1 MLLRSSPLSPPLSRN
16 PKPFPLPLRTHLP
29 ISPSLRSTPLVS
41 SLSSRGLATPSSS
54 GSPVVAE
61 AVIGSGNGEDE
72 EGEEEPKYVEVGYI
86 SSAHGLRGEVR
97 VMPST
102 DFPELR
108 FAKPGKRWLRTR
120 AAGKE
125 LIKEVELTGGRGH
138 PGQKSWIISFSG
150 IDTVEEARQIVGSSL
165 LVTVRDRPELEEGE
179 FYTRDLVGM
188 RVILKETGK
197 LVGTVANVFNYGASD
212 LLHVMLHSAE
222 ERPHQSNLLDQD
234 DSSSAPHIWI
244 PFVEAIV
251 PDVDA
256 DRREMQI
263 TPPKGLLELN
273 LRCDVRSKKERRQME
288 WKERRKLQQRLVAT
302 KKILAELDQKH
313 ILEGLRIGEKNQKTS
328 LAKQLT
334 SIDFRLFQQA
344 IQNIKNPF
352 ISYSLS
358 EYINGNSSALL
369 KNPMR
374 ISHQCL
380 ISGESEGNNNLNYEL
395 RKVGLQL
402 LRNSKVAI
410 ILVRHEEDDVERG
423 SETDDV
429 RVESAIIQFKNLFS
443 NLNIFLKE
451 EENNA
456 TVPFI
461 LVSPAREIEPYKEC
475 LVDNDYFGL
484 NSQKVWVLEEEKL
497 PIVNIS
503 PVENSHEILLKSPW
517 EILQAPIGPGGIF
530 SLLSSHKII
539 DALNEFGVEYVQ
551 ICSLDNRT
559 ALGHPLFF
567 GFVSS
572 RGADVGIKLSTSCKT
587 DDNFDMVI
595 SMKHVNKMSKE
606 INRLRFR
613 ALPEQHVHVHVQQV
627 KDEWIT
633 VHPEKPNSYRLH
645 CPIYSI
651 LNPCSLD
658 NVCVM
663 EVDE

>member
-1 MLLRSSPLSPPLSRN
+1 
-16 PKPFPLPLRTHLP
+16 
-29 ISPSLRSTPLVS
+29 
-41 SLSSRGLATPSSS
+41 
-54 GSPVVAE
+54 SPVVAE

-125 LIKEVELTGGRGH
+125 VIKEVELTGGRGH

-212 LLHVMLHSAE
+212 LLHFCEFL
-222 ERPHQSNLLDQD
+222 Q
-234 DSSSAPHIWI
+234 
-244 PFVEAIV
+244 
-251 PDVDA
+251 
-256 DRREMQI
+256 
-263 TPPKGLLELN
+263 
-273 LRCDVRSKKERRQME
+273 E
-288 WKERRKLQQRLVAT
+288 WKEKRKLQQRLVAT
-302 KKILAELDQKH
+302 KKILAALDQKH

-344 IQNIKNPF
+344 IQNINKPF

-358 EYINGNSSALL
+358 EYINANSSALL
-369 KNPMR
+369 ENPMR

-380 ISGESEGNNNLNYEL
+380 VTGESEGNNNMNYEL

-410 ILVRHEEDDVERG
+410 ILIRHEKDDVERG

-429 RVESAIIQFKNLFS
+429 RVESAVIQFQKLFN

-456 TVPFI
+456 SVPFI
-461 LVSPAREIEPYKEC
+461 LVSPAREIESYKEC

-517 EILQAPIGPGGIF
+517 EILRAPIGPGGIF

-613 ALPEQHVHVHVQQV
+613 ALPEQHVHVQQV
-627 KDEWIT
+627 EDEWIT
-633 VHPEKPNSYRLH
+633 VHPEKPNSNRLH